1 MEYLHFGTACC
12 SLFLIFHVSPRPDF
26 YFIAKTSKY
35 LLNFDIELK
44 IKRGKNKNAEKRGN

>member
-1 MEYLHFGTACC
+1 MTRGRKEEIENIIILWT
-12 SLFLIFHVSPRPDF
+12 SLYAFDF

-44 IKRGKNKNAEKRGN
+44 IK

>member
-1 MEYLHFGTACC
+1 MKEFNNVPLGVLTGC
-12 SLFLIFHVSPRPDF
+12 SPSFLDF

-44 IKRGKNKNAEKRGN
+44 IKGRKNKNAEKRGN